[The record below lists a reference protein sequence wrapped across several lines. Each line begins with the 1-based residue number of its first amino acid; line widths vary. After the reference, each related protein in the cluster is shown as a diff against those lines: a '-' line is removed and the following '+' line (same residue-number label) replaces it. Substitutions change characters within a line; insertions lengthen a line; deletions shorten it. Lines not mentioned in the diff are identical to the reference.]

1 MESKR
6 HIGFWGATGIGVGA
20 MIGGGILALA
30 GVAFAVSGPSTIFA
44 FLINGFIAFLTVFSF
59 SEMAVAHPQNGGI
72 YTFSKKALSVQAAFG
87 VGWVVWF
94 ASIVATVLYAL
105 GFGSFVLIALQQ
117 MYPAIQEM
125 GFSPRFITA
134 ALALLALTFYT
145 WRLSRVG
152 GGSGVVAN
160 IGKLIVFAIIIA
172 SGLAMTVKISFS
184 EITSSFQPFFTG
196 GVTGVLAAM
205 GYTFITVQGF
215 GLITNVGGEIKNPE
229 KNIPKAMMA
238 TVLIG
243 LSVYIP
249 ILFVIA
255 TVGVPDGETI
265 TSISTQNPEA
275 AVAIAVQQF
284 MGPFGFWLV
293 IVAGIFS
300 MLSALEANIFAASR
314 VAMVMAK
321 DGTLNHQLAHVDKKT
336 GLPTTSIYVTAVLV
350 GLLIILLPNVA
361 AAGAASGL
369 IFLVSYALAHAIS
382 MLMRNRNFESTKNF
396 RTPLYPFLPILGM
409 LACFGLATFQAFV
422 EPAAGLISLFWL
434 VFGSA
439 IFIIFF
445 VQKARVIDASE
456 EALHPELV
464 KLRGLNPLV
473 LVPIVNP
480 DNAESKIFLAN
491 SLAPPRYGRVLL
503 LAIVLKEQENI
514 KFEKALE
521 NNQKAMSKAIKT
533 SVMSGLQPDTLIT
546 IADEPWNEMARVAK
560 LHRCKSILIGL
571 SNITELQTQKDIDNL
586 VKAVECDVVIFRQPF
601 SGWKISDVKKILV
614 PVAGFAEHDL
624 LRARILASLWR
635 ENQPM
640 VSFVQILPTNTPTD
654 VVAKSRKKLHS
665 FASQIIPGKK
675 RSRIYLDDN
684 PKELLISLSNKSDL
698 VILGL
703 TAPGP
708 NRPVLGNLPIALAT
722 DTSCGLIFINRK

>member
-1 MESKR
+1 MESNR

-30 GVAFAVSGPSTIFA
+30 GVAFSVSGPSAIFA
-44 FLINGFIAFLTVFSF
+44 FLLNGFIAFITVFSF
-59 SEMAVAHPQNGGI
+59 SEMAAAHPQNGGI

-117 MYPAIQEM
+117 MLPVIKES

-134 ALALLALTFYT
+134 SLALMALLFFT
-145 WRLSRVG
+145 WRLSTVG
-152 GGSGVVAN
+152 GGSGMLAN

-172 SGLAMTVKISFS
+172 AGLAMTVKIPLS
-184 EITSSFQPFFTG
+184 ELTSSFQPFFTG

-215 GLITNVGGEIKNPE
+215 GLITNVGGEIKNPA
-229 KNIPKAMMA
+229 KNIPRAMMA
-238 TVLIG
+238 TVFIG
-243 LSVYIP
+243 LAVYIP
-249 ILFVIA
+249 ILFVVA
-255 TVGVPDGETI
+255 TVGVPAGETV
-265 TSISTQNPEA
+265 TSMSAQNPDA
-275 AVAIAVQQF
+275 AVAVAVQQF

-293 IVAGIFS
+293 IVAGVFS
-300 MLSALEANIFAASR
+300 MLTGLEANIFAASR
-314 VAMVMAK
+314 VAKVMAQ
-321 DGTLNHQLAHVDKKT
+321 DRTLNYQLSHVDKKT
-336 GLPTTSIYVTAVLV
+336 GLPTTAIYVTAVLV
-350 GLLIILLPNVA
+350 GLVIILLPDVA

-369 IFLVSYALAHAIS
+369 IFLVTYALAHAIS
-382 MLMRNRNFESTKNF
+382 MLMRNRNFESTKHF
-396 RTPLYPFLPILGM
+396 RTPLYPFIPIFGM
-409 LACFGLATFQAFV
+409 VACFGLAAFQAFV

-434 VFGSA
+434 IFGGA
-439 IFIIFF
+439 IFILFF
-445 VQKARVIDASE
+445 IKNARIMDASE
-456 EALHPELV
+456 EALNPELV

-480 DNAESKIFLAN
+480 ENAESKIFLAN
-491 SLAPPRYGRVLL
+491 SMAPPRYGRVLL
-503 LAIVLKEQENI
+503 LSIVLQEQENI
-514 KFEKALE
+514 KFDKALE

-533 SVMSGLQPDTLIT
+533 SVSSGLRPDTLIT
-546 IADEPWNEMARVAK
+546 IAEEPWAEMARVAK
-560 LHRCKSILIGL
+560 FHSCKSILIGL
-571 SNITELQTQKDIDNL
+571 SNITELQTQKDIDRL
-586 VKAVECDVVIFRQPF
+586 VNAVECDVVIFRQPF

-614 PVAGFAEHDL
+614 PVAGFSEHDL
-624 LRARILASLWR
+624 LRARLLASLWR

-654 VVAKSRKKLHS
+654 VVSKSHKKLHS
-665 FASQIIPGKK
+665 FASQIIPGEK

-684 PKELLISLSNKSDL
+684 PKQLLISLSNKSDL